1 MEKTKRVFALIVV
14 GILVCLSVSTLL
26 IALFGGENSQD
37 LLMIAVFA
45 SVIIPVL
52 LYGLTLVFRVSNRD
66 KFAPPEENEDKK

>member
-37 LLMIAVFA
+37 LLMVAVFA

-66 KFAPPEENEDKK
+66 KIVHPEENEDKE

>member
-26 IALFGGENSQD
+26 IALFGGENSRD
-37 LLMIAVFA
+37 LLMAAVFA

-66 KFAPPEENEDKK
+66 RFAPPEESEDNK